1 MPEYCCDGAAGLQL
15 RPANPAARWLSK
27 RHRYRMCCHVFKSDA
42 SNKRNGAPCKVHRQY
57 ASLPQQYRRS
67 ATRTLPRLP
76 PRMSLHG
83 PAASL
88 PYNHAASSPAM
99 SLATSAGGRCADRTA
114 MNVCAALSTCVQHTL
129 GISIY
134 SALGSFH
141 GKPEQRRVCR
151 VKTKCMS
158 ASRRPHLP
166 QAAAPGLGMVRFQAL
181 QVQAGAE
188 QRRLIA
194 PRGRVKQPAA
204 LGAGLRH
211 AQHLAA
217 LGRVHAA
224 DHHRA
229 QRPAAWHTP
238 SECLGC

>member
-1 MPEYCCDGAAGLQL
+1 VPECCCDGAAGLQL
-15 RPANPAARWLSK
+15 RSANPAARWLSK
-27 RHRYRMCCHVFKSDA
+27 RHWYRMCCHVFKSDA

-76 PRMSLHG
+76 PRISPHG

-88 PYNHAASSPAM
+88 RYNHAASSPAM

-114 MNVCAALSTCVQHTL
+114 MNVCAALSTCTEHTL
-129 GISIY
+129 DISIIVP
-134 SALGSFH
+134 SVVQRFVSWQIRATMRVFV
-141 GKPEQRRVCR
+141 PE
-151 VKTKCMS
+151 
-158 ASRRPHLP
+158 SRMHERNRKLHLP
-166 QAAAPGLGMVRFQAL
+166 QAAAPGLGVIRLQAL
-181 QVQAGAE
+181 QIHAGAE
-188 QRRLIA
+188 HRRLVA
-194 PRGRVKQPAA
+194 PRRRIKQPAA

-217 LGRVHAA
+217 LRRVHAA

-229 QRPAAWHTP
+229 QCPAAAQHT
-238 SECLGC
+238 E